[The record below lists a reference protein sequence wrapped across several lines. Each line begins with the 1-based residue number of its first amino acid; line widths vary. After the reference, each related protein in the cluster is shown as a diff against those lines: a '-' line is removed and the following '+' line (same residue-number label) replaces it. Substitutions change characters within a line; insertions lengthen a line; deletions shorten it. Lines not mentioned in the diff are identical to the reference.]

1 MPTVTKIFLKEEE
14 EEWEEAVYWR
24 GVKTILKPKYK
35 DKTKQKFKEVLNM
48 YLKQKTKNIVLLIPQ
63 TNQ

>member
-48 YLKQKTKNIVLLIPQ
+48 YLKQKTVFY
-63 TNQ
+63 